1 MKNKKENKN
10 SNVLD
15 ERQMQIQ
22 AKSTLIALIF
32 ALVCLV
38 IATIHRVITTDNIGW
53 ELWVIIGI
61 CIIMAYA
68 GRFMGDVEA
77 PKDVIGKPLPLGD
90 NKEDKKARIRSYLL
104 ESAVFAFGFT
114 ALDVVFVTIGTTE
127 MAEMDVAEFLF
138 PGLDRIETIALAAL
152 IGFVITFIV
161 FGVLHYIIVE
171 KFRVKRY
178 NALMAKLDAED
189 EDDE

>member
-1 MKNKKENKN
+1 MKNKKNN
-10 SNVLD
+10 NNLLD

-38 IATIHRVITTDNIGW
+38 IATIHRIITTDNIGW

-77 PKDVIGKPLPLGD
+77 PKDVMGKPLPLGN

-114 ALDVVFVTIGTTE
+114 ALDVFFVAIGTTE
-127 MAEMDVAEFLF
+127 MSEIDVAEFLF
-138 PGLDRIETIALAAL
+138 PGLGRIETIALAAL
-152 IGFVITFIV
+152 IGFVITFVV
-161 FGVLHYIIVE
+161 FGFLHYIIVE

-189 EDDE
+189 EDED